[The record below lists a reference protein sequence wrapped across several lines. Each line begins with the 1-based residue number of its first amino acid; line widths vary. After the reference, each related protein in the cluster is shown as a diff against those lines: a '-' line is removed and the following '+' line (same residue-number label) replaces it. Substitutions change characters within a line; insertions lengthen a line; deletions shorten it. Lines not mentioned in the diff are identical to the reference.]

1 MSFPIKLKPM
11 PAVMTDA
18 SNPST
23 CVEAGES
30 GADVMARINYISSS
44 GPAWATR
51 DPIPNACL

>member
-1 MSFPIKLKPM
+1 M

-30 GADVMARINYISSS
+30 GADVTARINYISSS
-44 GPAWATR
+44 GPAWAMR